1 MIISKYYIYWEQ
13 SWCAVSDIV
22 QFLSEVVIQQL
33 TVFPLELTTYFM
45 LTAYPLSL
53 SATSDLSFVFSAR
66 LCLMQS
72 SFNYRLN
79 IVL

>member
-1 MIISKYYIYWEQ
+1 MIISKYSIYWEQ

-33 TVFPLELTTYFM
+33 TVFPLELTTYRM

-66 LCLMQS
+66 LRLMQS
-72 SFNYRLN
+72 SLNYRLN